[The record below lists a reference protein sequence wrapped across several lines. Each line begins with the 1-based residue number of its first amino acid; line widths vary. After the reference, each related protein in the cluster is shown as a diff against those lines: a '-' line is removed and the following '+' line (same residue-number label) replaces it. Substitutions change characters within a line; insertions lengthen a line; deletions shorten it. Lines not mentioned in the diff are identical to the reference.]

1 MGPVKK
7 ILLASVSLLL
17 VAIIG
22 IAGFMSIEGYSFLD
36 AVSVTIAIITT
47 TNTGFGNISPHTIS
61 GRIFTIILVIIGVS
75 MVAYA
80 FGTIMGIVL
89 EGHLKNFMGRSK
101 MLKKINSLKDH
112 IIICGAGRVGHHV
125 ITRLQKEKIP
135 FVIIDK
141 DEEKSVRL
149 RDEGLL
155 IINDDAT
162 KDDVLHLA
170 GIDRARG
177 LISALPGDAENVF
190 VTLTAR
196 ELNPKLVIVARSD
209 LEESKTKLIRAGAD
223 KVISPSVMGGRRMA
237 ISILKPVSVD
247 FVETLIHRADVEIEI
262 EEITVSP
269 ESLLTGKKLKESHI
283 KQKTGTMVV
292 AIKRGDDIISNPSAD
307 NIIIGDDLLIVLGT
321 REQLARL
328 ETLAGGGALD

>member
-7 ILLASVSLLL
+7 MLIASVSVLC
-17 VAIIG
+17 VALIG
-22 IAGFMSIEGYSFLD
+22 IAGFMFIEGYSFLD
-36 AVSVTIAIITT
+36 ALSVTVAIITT
-47 TNTGFGNISPHTIS
+47 TNTGFGNISPHTIY
-61 GRIFTIILVIIGVS
+61 GRVFSIVLVVIGFSV
-75 MVAYA
+75 VAYA
-80 FGTIMGIVL
+80 FGSIMGIVL

-101 MLKKINSLKDH
+101 MLKNIGALKNH

-125 ITRLQKEKIP
+125 ILRLQKEKVP
-135 FVIIDK
+135 FVVIDK
-141 DEEKSVRL
+141 DEEKAVRM
-149 RDEGLL
+149 RDEGFLV
-155 IINDDAT
+155 INDDGT
-162 KDDVLHLA
+162 KDEVLLLA

-190 VTLTAR
+190 VTLTAK
-196 ELNPKLVIVARSD
+196 ELNPKLMVVARSD
-209 LEESKTKLIRAGAD
+209 LEESKTKLLRAGAD

-262 EEITVSP
+262 EEIIINPKSF
-269 ESLLTGKKLKESHI
+269 LAGKKLKDSHI

-292 AIKRGDDIISNPSAD
+292 AVKRGDEIFNNPSAD
-307 NIIIGDDLLIVLGT
+307 DVILGDDLLIVLGT

-328 ETLAGGGALD
+328 EELAAGVH